1 VLNVSAHWVSQ
12 NLSAHNR
19 HWRMASS
26 QELLGSYTSD
36 IELFCRRLVTGDKT
50 LNYHWAPLSKLKFMQ
65 WKDVDLPIFTR
76 ICKPA
81 INWLDNSFCEIQTDC
96 F

>member
-19 HWRMASS
+19 HWRMASPSS

-36 IELFCRRLVTGDKT
+36 IELFCRRLVTGQNVE
-50 LNYHWAPLSKLKFMQ
+50 LPLGPVKQIKIHAVERRGSPHIYTNL
-65 WKDVDLPIFTR
+65 
-76 ICKPA
+76 
-81 INWLDNSFCEIQTDC
+81 
-96 F
+96 